1 MKCASPC
8 PRDLRQRGFTLIELM
23 ISIVLMSIVLLAAYA
38 CMNAGLSSQRTIDP
52 RTDIFQSA
60 RVAMNLIA
68 ADLRCAC
75 PLPKDA
81 EFLGTHHMAGEAESD
96 SIDFATHH
104 YTPKRVNEGDF
115 CEESVFMDKDAK
127 SGQYILWRRR
137 NPTIAFDSFSGGARE
152 ELASGL
158 TGLKFEFYD
167 GFEWYDSWGETG
179 RRAKLQTS
187 NKEHPNLSG
196 LPEAVRV
203 TLSFDSNPNK
213 KPAEAGAP
221 AEPAVSP
228 LVFQTVVQLNL
239 ADSAPMN
246 TDATPGNKNGQ
257 DASSSQP
264 GGQLF

>member
-1 MKCASPC
+1 MSRPPNTA
-8 PRDLRQRGFTLIELM
+8 LRGFTLIELM

-38 CMNAGLSSQRTIDP
+38 CLNAGLASQKTIDP

-104 YTPKRVNEGDF
+104 YTPKRANEGDF
-115 CEESVFMDKDAK
+115 CEESVFMDKDVK
-127 SGQYILWRRR
+127 TGQYTLWRRR
-137 NPTIAFDSFSGGARE
+137 NPTIAFDSFSGGNRE

-158 TGLKFEFYD
+158 TELKFEFYD
-167 GFEWYDSWGETG
+167 GFEWYESWGETG

-187 NKEHPNLSG
+187 LKEHPNLSG
-196 LPEAVRV
+196 LPEAVRM
-203 TLSFDSNPNK
+203 TLSFDTKPNK
-213 KPAEAGAP
+213 KAAEPGAP
-221 AEPAVSP
+221 VEPATPP

-239 ADSAPMN
+239 ADSSPMN
-246 TDATPGNKNGQ
+246 TDPTPGNQNGQ
-257 DASSSQP
+257 GAGSPQP
-264 GGQLF
+264 GEQVF